1 MLKILNKWIFKISFT
16 IEQKKIIKRQR
27 ELISMLYAY
36 LLADA
41 CIHFLCE
48 INECYVNSDR
58 VKNMGWSTYL
68 LAFKPLT
75 HFSEIWRT
83 SL

>member
-1 MLKILNKWIFKISFT
+1 MLKILNKWIFSISFM
-16 IEQKKIIKRQR
+16 IKQKKIIKRQWER

-48 INECYVNSDR
+48 INECYVNSGG
-58 VKNMGWSTYL
+58 VKTL
-68 LAFKPLT
+68 VEAQTF
-75 HFSEIWRT
+75 
-83 SL
+83 